1 MRPKPIQSAERLM
14 NSFAVRT
21 GIHGPADATRRYL
34 WTDAYAVTTLI
45 GLQRATSV
53 QQYLDDAI
61 KLADLVHEVLGRH
74 RPSDARLRNARVGW
88 LSGLPED
95 EGARRPTAG
104 GLRIGKPL
112 RERAADEPLDERLE
126 WERDGQY
133 FHYLTRWMRALAELA
148 LATGDASWSGH
159 AVVLADTAAR
169 AFIHRPRAGGPRR
182 IHWKMSLDL
191 TRPLV
196 ASMGQHDALDGF
208 ATYARVRA
216 VHRRLAPGGRG
227 AGVTVDA
234 CATAT
239 TCATTC
245 ATTGATAGT
254 SPSRSILADHI
265 ETLRAICAAPGA
277 SFATVDTLGIGGVLC
292 AAHELSDLVAAGELD
307 HAAAAP
313 GGPGEEAS
321 ALTPDLA
328 QVVTLLHTLLAD
340 AHRSLDAFVAANEL
354 SRPLESRLAFRELGL
369 ALGLHAI
376 PAMAAAVDRRPDRF
390 GSVVHAAALRSRLAA
405 MSRLTV
411 LAGHIEETWELPA
424 AQATPAWIDH
434 RDIDSVMLAAS
445 LVAGA
450 AESAAAAAASPVAH
464 AGLPRAAPAAN
475 ARG

>member
-1 MRPKPIQSAERLM
+1 MP
-14 NSFAVRT
+14 
-21 GIHGPADATRRYL
+21 PA
-34 WTDAYAVTTLI
+34 
-45 GLQRATSV
+45 
-53 QQYLDDAI
+53 
-61 KLADLVHEVLGRH
+61 
-74 RPSDARLRNARVGW
+74 
-88 LSGLPED
+88 PE
-95 EGARRPTAG
+95 
-104 GLRIGKPL
+104 
-112 RERAADEPLDERLE
+112 
-126 WERDGQY
+126 
-133 FHYLTRWMRALAELA
+133 
-148 LATGDASWSGH
+148 WS
-159 AVVLADTAAR
+159 LADTAAR

-182 IHWKMSLDL
+182 IYWKMSLDL

-227 AGVTVDA
+227 AGVTADA
-234 CATAT
+234 CATA
-239 TCATTC
+239 
-245 ATTGATAGT
+245 GA
-254 SPSRSILADHI
+254 SPPRSVLADHI

-292 AAHELSDLVAAGELD
+292 AAHELIDLVAAGELD

-313 GGPGEEAS
+313 GGPGEDAS

-376 PAMAAAVDRRPDRF
+376 PSMTAAVDRRPDRF

-450 AESAAAAAASPVAH
+450 AVNAGAASADAH
-464 AGLPRAAPAAN
+464 AARPHAAPAAN